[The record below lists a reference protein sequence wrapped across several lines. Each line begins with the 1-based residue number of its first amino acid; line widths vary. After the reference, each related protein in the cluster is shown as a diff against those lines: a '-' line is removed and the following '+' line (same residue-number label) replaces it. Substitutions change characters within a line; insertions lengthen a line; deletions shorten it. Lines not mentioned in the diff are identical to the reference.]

1 MASKLKDTQDYSENL
16 HILVPEHFQS
26 VSVRYSATSQLA
38 GIPNNWTSWFH
49 PWKEKKGKI
58 SSINQTF
65 ICKHE
70 ILQILPRTYQNK
82 INIPVPKP
90 VFHLFCYK

>member
-38 GIPNNWTSWFH
+38 GIPNNWISWFH
-49 PWKEKKGKI
+49 PWKENKGKI
-58 SSINQTF
+58 STINF
-65 ICKHE
+65 YINFY
-70 ILQILPRTYQNK
+70 LQVWNFANFVKNLSKQN
-82 INIPVPKP
+82 
-90 VFHLFCYK
+90 

>member
-38 GIPNNWTSWFH
+38 GIPNNWTS
-49 PWKEKKGKI
+49 
-58 SSINQTF
+58 
-65 ICKHE
+65 
-70 ILQILPRTYQNK
+70 
-82 INIPVPKP
+82 
-90 VFHLFCYK
+90 